1 MPDTELSRLR
11 ALPLSMKLVLLAA
24 GVLLAFNAATAWLLI
39 FASGYKLDPGLATFT
54 GAVIGLTV
62 VGWQTN
68 KGFRNLVR
76 SQASQASLDRKA
88 RIHQA
93 ELDREAKEA
102 DHVREHEVLLQGLWA
117 EIISLDAELREDL
130 FNVRMFA
137 EMYKSYKKRRV
148 DNTVK
153 GISFKSHNAPYYKAN
168 IERLGLLGPSLG
180 ADIIKVLSRADGSPH
195 LYAQETV
202 LSVDT
207 MIMMYNGN
215 ADSLMDWRDELAH
228 VAKRINAIAH
238 NHADPGSLAATA
250 KQRKEALKAYKD
262 ELKVSDR

>member
-1 MPDTELSRLR
+1 MSEIDGEIADLK
-11 ALPLSMKLVLLAA
+11 ALPASMRVVLILASALTAFSAVTAFILV
-24 GVLLAFNAATAWLLI
+24 

-54 GAVIGLTV
+54 GAIIGLTV

-68 KGFRNLVR
+68 RGFKNLVR
-76 SQASQASLDRKA
+76 SQANQATLDRQA

-102 DHVREHEVLLQGLWA
+102 DQTREHEILLQGLWA

-137 EMYKSYKKRRV
+137 EMHKSYRKRGIA
-148 DNTVK
+148 NTVK

-168 IERLGLLGPSLG
+168 IQKIGLLGPSLG
-180 ADIIKVLSRADGSPH
+180 ADVIKVLSRADGSSH
-195 LYAQETV
+195 LYAQDTI
-202 LSVDT
+202 LSNDT
-207 MIMMYNGN
+207 MITMYDGN

-228 VAKRINAIAH
+228 VAKRINALVH
-238 NHADPGSLAATA
+238 NHPDPGSLAATS
-250 KQRKEALKAYKD
+250 KQRGEALKVVKE
-262 ELKVSDR
+262 ELKNP